1 MKKMFEEIKEI
12 ICEYTETDPGEITEN
27 SRFIDDLGMNSY
39 NIMCAV
45 GDLEDA
51 FDIGVEES
59 DVAGMRTLGD
69 VVEYV
74 KSKQE

>member
-1 MKKMFEEIKEI
+1 MFEEIKKI
-12 ICEYTETDPGEITEN
+12 ICEYTETDPSEITEK

-45 GDLEDA
+45 GDLEDE
-51 FDIGVEES
+51 FDIEVEES

-69 VVEYV
+69 VAEYV
-74 KSKQE
+74 KSKQG

>member
-1 MKKMFEEIKEI
+1 MFDEIKEI
-12 ICEYTETDPGEITEN
+12 ILEYTETEPDEITEE
-27 SRFIDDLGMNSY
+27 SKFIEDLGMNSY

-51 FDIGVEES
+51 FDIEVNES

-74 KSKQE
+74 KSKQG